1 MKEITIITPKG
12 ARKEIISD
20 EEYISI
26 YGEQKDTRT
35 YEQKVED
42 FIAEKYTVKQE
53 IALIN
58 NYNLDNKKYKQEYEE
73 YQEYRRQCKERAK
86 SIPTQESEE

>member
-1 MKEITIITPKG
+1 MRLVIRDGKSYYYNT
-12 ARKEIISD
+12 D
-20 EEYISI
+20 DI
-26 YGEQKDTRT
+26 YMVQDTRT

-58 NYNLDNKKYKQEYEE
+58 NYNLDNEKYKQEYEE

>member
-1 MKEITIITPKG
+1 MLKLENGNYVVMTKQELN
-12 ARKEIISD
+12 AKD
-20 EEYISI
+20 EQFE
-26 YGEQKDTRT
+26 DLRT

-58 NYNLDNKKYKQEYEE
+58 NYNLDNEKYKQEYKE
-73 YQEYRRQCKERAK
+73 YQEYRKECKEREK
-86 SIPTQESEE
+86 SN

>member
-1 MKEITIITPKG
+1 MLKLENGNYVVMTKQELN
-12 ARKEIISD
+12 AKD
-20 EEYISI
+20 EQFE
-26 YGEQKDTRT
+26 DLRT

-58 NYNLDNKKYKQEYEE
+58 NYNIDNEKYKQEYKE
-73 YQEYRRQCKERAK
+73 YQEYRKECKERAK
-86 SIPTQESEE
+86 SN